1 MSLMS
6 HGYATEES
14 FKLYVNYLAMKKH
27 FTTDNFDYHKYNG
40 KIRATFEK
48 YMTRPDVYFFHKLS
62 KTEDPHNRMLSN
74 MVVKPTVWIR
84 DIVEDAGEERY
95 TEWKKKMDSLSY
107 LFKGELNKL
116 NEDYKANFVS
126 VDGQHPYIM
135 SLYLQKQISLETF
148 TILAS
153 SANIFPYWSENVVD
167 KIVARDIIRLSR
179 KYMPFLDI
187 NQKKYKD
194 IIRDR
199 FL

>member
-40 KIRATFEK
+40 KVRATFEK

-62 KTEDPHNRMLSN
+62 QMEDPQNVMLAT
-74 MVVKPTVWIR
+74 MVQKPNAWIR
-84 DIVEDAGEERY
+84 DIIEEAGEHRY
-95 TEWKKKMDSLSY
+95 LEWKKKMDSLSY
-107 LFKGELNKL
+107 LFKGDLSKL
-116 NEDYKANFVS
+116 DDNYQSNFV
-126 VDGQHPYIM
+126 VHDGQHPHIM
-135 SLYLQKQISLETF
+135 TLYLQKKISLETF
-148 TILAS
+148 TILANS
-153 SANIFPYWSENVVD
+153 SNIFPYWSEKVVD
-167 KIVARDIIRLSR
+167 RIVARDIIRLSR
-179 KYMPFLDI
+179 KYMPFLEI

-199 FL
+199 FF